1 MAFKPMLSQIQ
12 GGVELRADVD
22 TLKTSYDAAKVIT
35 TTSKGEDGGTY
46 NADELLTKIQ
56 TDITSLD
63 SKTQQAIKDAVDAVK
78 NKVVKDVVRIQVE
91 ATYSAGDRE
100 GSYNVQ
106 LPEDFDT
113 KVPSA
118 NKETPVPVYELDNT
132 AVIDET
138 GNQITINL
146 TDGTLSGYPC
156 EVDEAASAGGTT
168 VYKKR
173 TESFDIKFFPVGTFT
188 LDTLS
193 EDYMLD
199 NQELQLLSY
208 DQAINK
214 IITDLAQD
222 QSLIDKIS
230 KLVGEEAVAE
240 QIAEKTAELQSQI
253 DTLNGT
259 VSGHTTSLADIAP
272 YVNKDNGLNAN
283 NKKVVNVADGE
294 VSDASVDAVNGKQL
308 YAAKAE
314 LNTALEE
321 KNTAMDTRMLVVEG
335 YAKEA
340 GLDAQNKKVINVVDG
355 EIAEGNKEAVNGG
368 QLYTVKTALE
378 AADTAIQESVTTLEE
393 NVTTNHEALANR
405 VSAVEAYVKEAGID
419 ANNKKVINV
428 LDGEISESSLEAV
441 NGKQLDAVSKA
452 YQAAD
457 TAMKEELQTSI
468 NGLNTKVTAI
478 EAYVT
483 EAGLDAGNKKV
494 VNVADATIEA
504 DNKDA
509 VNGGQLFAM
518 DTAYKAAD
526 ISLQGN
532 IDTLSETVESYHTE
546 LDDKIDGVDAKVD
559 TNIADIAK
567 LKAAT
572 VTIKV
577 PKVHVDS
584 FDMTGE
590 AQTVFTLTAVP
601 NEVKV
606 IANINGI
613 VYEEDADAFTV
624 DRGQKTVTWAFGA
637 GAGGFDLKN
646 DVAEKVIVR
655 YMADEDVVATLTIA

>member
-63 SKTQQAIKDAVDAVK
+63 SKTQEAIKTAVDAIK

-91 ATYSAGDRE
+91 ATYSAGDGE

-118 NKETPVPVYELDNT
+118 NKETPVPVYELDNN

-138 GNQITINL
+138 GAQITINL

-214 IITDLAQD
+214 IITNLAQD

-230 KLVGEEAVAE
+230 ALVGEEAVAE
-240 QIAEKTAELQSQI
+240 QIKEKTDALQNQI
-253 DTLNGT
+253 NTLNGT
-259 VSGHTTSLADIAP
+259 VSGHTTSLADIAT
-272 YVNKDNGLNAN
+272 YVNKDSGLNAN
-283 NKKVVNVADGE
+283 SKKVVNVLDGD
-294 VSDASVDAVNGKQL
+294 VSASSTDAINGKQL
-308 YAAKAE
+308 FATKTELTSSIEAKDS
-314 LNTALEE
+314 
-321 KNTAMDTRMLVVEG
+321 AMNTRMVAVEG
-335 YAKEA
+335 YVKAE
-340 GLDAQNKKVINVVDG
+340 GLDANNKKVINVADG
-355 EIAEGNKEAVNGG
+355 EIAADNKEAINGG
-368 QLYTVKTALE
+368 QLYTVKTTLE

-393 NVTTNHEALANR
+393 NITTNHEALAGR
-405 VSAVEAYVKEAGID
+405 VTAVEAYVKETGIN
-419 ANNKKVINV
+419 AN
-428 LDGEISESSLEAV
+428 
-441 NGKQLDAVSKA
+441 
-452 YQAAD
+452 
-457 TAMKEELQTSI
+457 
-468 NGLNTKVTAI
+468 
-478 EAYVT
+478 
-483 EAGLDAGNKKV
+483 NKKV
-494 VNVADATIEA
+494 VNVADATLEA

-509 VNGGQLFAM
+509 VNGGQLFTVDA
-518 DTAYKAAD
+518 AYKAAD

-584 FDMTGE
+584 FNMTGE

-606 IANINGI
+606 MANINGI
-613 VYEEDADAFTV
+613 VYEEDTGAFTV
-624 DRGQKTVTWAFGA
+624 DREQKTVTWAFGA

-646 DVAEKVIVR
+646 DIAEKVVIR
-655 YMADEDVVATLTIA
+655 YMVDEDVVATLTIA

>member
-35 TTSKGEDGGTY
+35 TTSKGEGGGTY

-63 SKTQQAIKDAVDAVK
+63 SKTQEAIKTAVDAIK

-91 ATYSAGDRE
+91 ATYSAGDGE

-118 NKETPVPVYELDNT
+118 NKETPVPVYELDNN

-138 GNQITINL
+138 GAQITINL

-214 IITDLAQD
+214 IITNLAQD

-230 KLVGEEAVAE
+230 ALVGEEAVAE
-240 QIAEKTAELQSQI
+240 QIKEKTDALQNQI

-259 VSGHTTSLADIAP
+259 VSGHTTSLADIAT
-272 YVNKDNGLNAN
+272 YVNKDSGLNAN
-283 NKKVVNVADGE
+283 SKKVVNVLDGD
-294 VSDASVDAVNGKQL
+294 VSDSSTDAVNGKQL
-308 YAAKAE
+308 FATKTELTSSIEAKDS
-314 LNTALEE
+314 
-321 KNTAMDTRMLVVEG
+321 AMNTRMVAVEG
-335 YAKEA
+335 YVKAE
-340 GLDAQNKKVINVVDG
+340 GLDANNKKVINVADG
-355 EIAEGNKEAVNGG
+355 EIAADNKEAINGG
-368 QLYTVKTALE
+368 QLYTVKTTLE

-393 NVTTNHEALANR
+393 NVTTNHEALAGR
-405 VSAVEAYVKEAGID
+405 VTAVEAYVKETGIN
-419 ANNKKVINV
+419 AN
-428 LDGEISESSLEAV
+428 S
-441 NGKQLDAVSKA
+441 
-452 YQAAD
+452 
-457 TAMKEELQTSI
+457 
-468 NGLNTKVTAI
+468 
-478 EAYVT
+478 
-483 EAGLDAGNKKV
+483 KKV
-494 VNVADATIEA
+494 VNVADATLEA

-509 VNGGQLFAM
+509 VNGGQLFTVDA
-518 DTAYKAAD
+518 AYKAAD

-606 IANINGI
+606 MANINGI
-613 VYEEDADAFTV
+613 VYEEDTGAFTV
-624 DRGQKTVTWAFGA
+624 DREQKTVTWAFGA

-646 DVAEKVIVR
+646 DIAEKVVIR
-655 YMADEDVVATLTIA
+655 YMVDEDVVATLTIA

>member
-35 TTSKGEDGGTY
+35 TTSKGEGGGTY

-63 SKTQQAIKDAVDAVK
+63 SKTQEAIKTAVDAIK

-91 ATYSAGDRE
+91 ATYSAGDDE
-100 GSYNVQ
+100 GSYSVT

-118 NKETPVPVYELDNT
+118 NKETPVSVYELDNT
-132 AVIDET
+132 AVIDGT

-214 IITDLAQD
+214 IITNLAQD

-230 KLVGEEAVAE
+230 ALVGEEAVAE
-240 QIAEKTAELQSQI
+240 QIKEKTDALQNQI
-253 DTLNGT
+253 NTLNGT
-259 VSGHTTSLADIAP
+259 VSGHTTSLADIAT
-272 YVNKDNGLNAN
+272 YVNKDSGLNAN
-283 NKKVVNVADGE
+283 SKKVVNVLDGD
-294 VSDASVDAVNGKQL
+294 VSDSSTDAVNGKQL
-308 YAAKAE
+308 FATKTELTSSIEAKDS
-314 LNTALEE
+314 
-321 KNTAMDTRMLVVEG
+321 AMNTRMVAVEG
-335 YAKEA
+335 YVKAE
-340 GLDAQNKKVINVVDG
+340 GLDANNKKVINVVDG
-355 EIAEGNKEAVNGG
+355 EIAADNKEAINGG
-368 QLYTVKTALE
+368 QLYTVKTTLE

-393 NVTTNHEALANR
+393 NVTTNHEALAGR
-405 VSAVEAYVKEAGID
+405 VTAVEAYVKEAGID
-419 ANNKKVINV
+419 AN
-428 LDGEISESSLEAV
+428 S
-441 NGKQLDAVSKA
+441 
-452 YQAAD
+452 
-457 TAMKEELQTSI
+457 
-468 NGLNTKVTAI
+468 
-478 EAYVT
+478 
-483 EAGLDAGNKKV
+483 KKV
-494 VNVADATIEA
+494 VNVADATLEA

-509 VNGGQLFAM
+509 VNGGQLFAV
-518 DTAYKAAD
+518 DAAYKAAD
-526 ISLQGN
+526 TTLQGN
-532 IDTLSETVESYHTE
+532 IDTLSETVENYHTE

-559 TNIADIAK
+559 TNISDITK

-590 AQTVFTLTAVP
+590 AQTVFTLTEVP

-613 VYEEDADAFTV
+613 VYEEDTGAFTV
-624 DRGQKTVTWAFGA
+624 DREQKTVTWAFGA

-646 DVAEKVIVR
+646 DIAEKVVIR
-655 YMADEDVVATLTIA
+655 YMVDEDVVATLTIA

>member
-91 ATYSAGDRE
+91 ATYSAGDGE

-118 NKETPVPVYELDNT
+118 NKETPVPVYELDNN
-132 AVIDET
+132 AVIDGT

-214 IITDLAQD
+214 IITNLAQD

-230 KLVGEEAVAE
+230 ALVGEEAVAE
-240 QIAEKTAELQSQI
+240 QIKEKTDALQNQI

-259 VSGHTTSLADIAP
+259 VSGHTTSLADIAT
-272 YVNKDNGLNAN
+272 YVNKDSGLNAN
-283 NKKVVNVADGE
+283 SKKVVNVLDGD
-294 VSDASVDAVNGKQL
+294 VSNSSTDAVNGKQL
-308 YAAKAE
+308 FATKTELTSSIEAKD
-314 LNTALEE
+314 N
-321 KNTAMDTRMLVVEG
+321 AMNTRMVAVEG
-335 YAKEA
+335 YVKAE
-340 GLDAQNKKVINVVDG
+340 GLDANNKKVINVADG
-355 EIAEGNKEAVNGG
+355 EIAADNKEAINGG
-368 QLYTVKTALE
+368 QLYTVKTTLE

-393 NVTTNHEALANR
+393 NVTTNHEALAGR
-405 VSAVEAYVKEAGID
+405 VTAVEAYVKETGIN
-419 ANNKKVINV
+419 AN
-428 LDGEISESSLEAV
+428 S
-441 NGKQLDAVSKA
+441 
-452 YQAAD
+452 
-457 TAMKEELQTSI
+457 
-468 NGLNTKVTAI
+468 
-478 EAYVT
+478 
-483 EAGLDAGNKKV
+483 KKV
-494 VNVADATIEA
+494 VNVADATLEA

-509 VNGGQLFAM
+509 VNGGQLFTVDA
-518 DTAYKAAD
+518 AYKAAD

-606 IANINGI
+606 MANINGI
-613 VYEEDADAFTV
+613 VYEEDTGAFTV
-624 DRGQKTVTWAFGA
+624 DREQKTVTWAFGA

-646 DVAEKVIVR
+646 DIAEKVIIR

>member
-35 TTSKGEDGGTY
+35 TTSKGEGGGTY

-63 SKTQQAIKDAVDAVK
+63 SKTQKAIKTAVDAIK

-91 ATYSAGDRE
+91 ATYSAGDGE

-118 NKETPVPVYELDNT
+118 NKETPVPVYELDNN

-138 GNQITINL
+138 GAQITINL

-214 IITDLAQD
+214 IITNLAQD

-230 KLVGEEAVAE
+230 ALVGEEAVAE
-240 QIAEKTAELQSQI
+240 QIKEKTDALQNQI

-259 VSGHTTSLADIAP
+259 VSGHTTSLADIAT
-272 YVNKDNGLNAN
+272 YVNKDSGLNAN
-283 NKKVVNVADGE
+283 SKKVVNVLDGD
-294 VSDASVDAVNGKQL
+294 VSDSSTDAVNGKQL
-308 YAAKAE
+308 FATKTELTSSIEAK
-314 LNTALEE
+314 NS
-321 KNTAMDTRMLVVEG
+321 AMNTRMVAVEG
-335 YAKEA
+335 YVKAE
-340 GLDAQNKKVINVVDG
+340 GLDANNKKVINVADG
-355 EIAEGNKEAVNGG
+355 EIAADNKEAINGG
-368 QLYTVKTALE
+368 QLYTVKTTLE

-393 NVTTNHEALANR
+393 NVTTNHEALAGR
-405 VSAVEAYVKEAGID
+405 VTAVEAYVKETGIN
-419 ANNKKVINV
+419 AN
-428 LDGEISESSLEAV
+428 S
-441 NGKQLDAVSKA
+441 
-452 YQAAD
+452 
-457 TAMKEELQTSI
+457 
-468 NGLNTKVTAI
+468 
-478 EAYVT
+478 
-483 EAGLDAGNKKV
+483 KKV
-494 VNVADATIEA
+494 VNVADATLEA
-504 DNKDA
+504 NNKDA
-509 VNGGQLFAM
+509 VNGGQLFTVDA
-518 DTAYKAAD
+518 AYKAAD

-584 FDMTGE
+584 FNMTGE

-606 IANINGI
+606 MANINGI
-613 VYEEDADAFTV
+613 VYEEDTGAFTV
-624 DRGQKTVTWAFGA
+624 DREQKTVTWAFGA

-646 DVAEKVIVR
+646 DIAEKVVIR
-655 YMADEDVVATLTIA
+655 YMVDEDVVATLTIA

>member
-35 TTSKGEDGGTY
+35 TTSKGEGGGTY

-56 TDITSLD
+56 ADITSLD
-63 SKTQQAIKDAVDAVK
+63 SKTQKAIKTAVDAIK

-91 ATYSAGDRE
+91 ATYSAGDGE

-118 NKETPVPVYELDNT
+118 NKETPVPVYELDNN

-138 GNQITINL
+138 GAQITINL

-214 IITDLAQD
+214 IITNLAQD

-230 KLVGEEAVAE
+230 ALVGEEAVAE
-240 QIAEKTAELQSQI
+240 QIKEKTDALQNQI

-259 VSGHTTSLADIAP
+259 VSGHTTSLADIAT
-272 YVNKDNGLNAN
+272 YVNKDSGLNAN
-283 NKKVVNVADGE
+283 SKKVVNVLDGD
-294 VSDASVDAVNGKQL
+294 VSVSSTDAINGKQL
-308 YAAKAE
+308 FATKTELTSSIEAKDS
-314 LNTALEE
+314 
-321 KNTAMDTRMLVVEG
+321 AMNTRMVAVEG
-335 YAKEA
+335 YVKAE
-340 GLDAQNKKVINVVDG
+340 GLDANNKKVINVADG
-355 EIAEGNKEAVNGG
+355 EIAADNKEAINGG
-368 QLYTVKTALE
+368 QLYTVKTTLE

-393 NVTTNHEALANR
+393 NVTTNHEALAGR
-405 VSAVEAYVKEAGID
+405 VTAVEAYVKETGIN
-419 ANNKKVINV
+419 AN
-428 LDGEISESSLEAV
+428 S
-441 NGKQLDAVSKA
+441 
-452 YQAAD
+452 
-457 TAMKEELQTSI
+457 
-468 NGLNTKVTAI
+468 
-478 EAYVT
+478 
-483 EAGLDAGNKKV
+483 KKV
-494 VNVADATIEA
+494 VNVADATLEA

-509 VNGGQLFAM
+509 VNGGQLFTVDA
-518 DTAYKAAD
+518 AYKAAD

-532 IDTLSETVESYHTE
+532 IDTLNETVESYHTE

-584 FDMTGE
+584 FNMTGE

-606 IANINGI
+606 MANINGI
-613 VYEEDADAFTV
+613 VYEEDTGAFTV
-624 DRGQKTVTWAFGA
+624 DREQKTVTWAFSA

-646 DVAEKVIVR
+646 DIAEKVVIR
-655 YMADEDVVATLTIA
+655 YMVDEDVVATLTIA

>member
-91 ATYSAGDRE
+91 ATYSAGDGE

-214 IITDLAQD
+214 IITNLAQD

-230 KLVGEEAVAE
+230 ALIGEEAVAE
-240 QIAEKTAELQSQI
+240 QIKEKTDALQNQI

-259 VSGHTTSLADIAP
+259 VSGHTTSLADIAT
-272 YVNKDNGLNAN
+272 YVNKDSGLNAN
-283 NKKVVNVADGE
+283 SKKVANVLDGD
-294 VSDASVDAVNGKQL
+294 VSDSSTDAVNGKQL
-308 YAAKAE
+308 FTTKTELTSSIEAKDS
-314 LNTALEE
+314 
-321 KNTAMDTRMLVVEG
+321 AMNTRMVAVEG
-335 YAKEA
+335 YVKVE
-340 GLDAQNKKVINVVDG
+340 GLDANNKKVINVADG
-355 EIAEGNKEAVNGG
+355 EIAVDNKEAINGG
-368 QLYTVKTALE
+368 QLYTVKTTLE

-393 NVTTNHEALANR
+393 NVTTNHEALAGR
-405 VSAVEAYVKEAGID
+405 VTAVEAYVKEAGID
-419 ANNKKVINV
+419 AN
-428 LDGEISESSLEAV
+428 S
-441 NGKQLDAVSKA
+441 
-452 YQAAD
+452 
-457 TAMKEELQTSI
+457 
-468 NGLNTKVTAI
+468 
-478 EAYVT
+478 
-483 EAGLDAGNKKV
+483 KKV
-494 VNVADATIEA
+494 VNVADATLEA

-509 VNGGQLFAM
+509 VNGGQLFTVDA
-518 DTAYKAAD
+518 AYKAAD

-613 VYEEDADAFTV
+613 VYEEDAGAFTV

-637 GAGGFDLKN
+637 GVGGFDLKN

-655 YMADEDVVATLTIA
+655 YMADEDVVATLTVA

>member
-35 TTSKGEDGGTY
+35 TTSKGEGGGTY

-63 SKTQQAIKDAVDAVK
+63 SKTQKAIKTAVDAIK

-91 ATYSAGDRE
+91 ATYSAGDGE

-118 NKETPVPVYELDNT
+118 NKETPVPVYELDNN

-138 GNQITINL
+138 GAQITINL

-214 IITDLAQD
+214 IITNLAQD

-230 KLVGEEAVAE
+230 ALVGEEAVAE
-240 QIAEKTAELQSQI
+240 QIKKKTDVLQNQI

-259 VSGHTTSLADIAP
+259 VSGHTTSLADIAT
-272 YVNKDNGLNAN
+272 YVNKDSGLNAN
-283 NKKVVNVADGE
+283 SKKVVNVLDGD
-294 VSDASVDAVNGKQL
+294 VSVSSTDAINGKQL
-308 YAAKAE
+308 FTTKTELTSSIEAKDS
-314 LNTALEE
+314 
-321 KNTAMDTRMLVVEG
+321 AMNTRMVAVEG
-335 YAKEA
+335 YVKAE
-340 GLDAQNKKVINVVDG
+340 GLDANNKKVINVADG
-355 EIAEGNKEAVNGG
+355 EIAADNKEAINGG
-368 QLYTVKTALE
+368 QLYTVKTTLE

-393 NVTTNHEALANR
+393 NVATNHEALAGR
-405 VSAVEAYVKEAGID
+405 VTAVEAYVKETGIN
-419 ANNKKVINV
+419 AN
-428 LDGEISESSLEAV
+428 S
-441 NGKQLDAVSKA
+441 
-452 YQAAD
+452 
-457 TAMKEELQTSI
+457 
-468 NGLNTKVTAI
+468 
-478 EAYVT
+478 
-483 EAGLDAGNKKV
+483 KKV
-494 VNVADATIEA
+494 VNVADATLEA

-509 VNGGQLFAM
+509 VNGGQLFTVDA
-518 DTAYKAAD
+518 AYKAAD

-584 FDMTGE
+584 FNMTGE

-606 IANINGI
+606 MANINGI
-613 VYEEDADAFTV
+613 VYEEDTGAFTV
-624 DRGQKTVTWAFGA
+624 DREQKTVTWAFGT

-646 DVAEKVIVR
+646 DIAEKVVIR
-655 YMADEDVVATLTIA
+655 YMVDEDVVATLTIA

>member
-91 ATYSAGDRE
+91 ATYSAGDGE

-118 NKETPVPVYELDNT
+118 NKETPVPIYELDNN

-138 GNQITINL
+138 GAQITINL

-214 IITDLAQD
+214 IITNLAQD

-230 KLVGEEAVAE
+230 ALVGEEAVAE
-240 QIAEKTAELQSQI
+240 QIKKKTDALQNQI

-259 VSGHTTSLADIAP
+259 VSGHTTSLADIAT
-272 YVNKDNGLNAN
+272 YVNKDSGLNAN
-283 NKKVVNVADGE
+283 SKKVVNVLDGD
-294 VSDASVDAVNGKQL
+294 VSDSSTDAINGKQL
-308 YAAKAE
+308 FATKTELTSSIEAKDS
-314 LNTALEE
+314 
-321 KNTAMDTRMLVVEG
+321 AMNTRMVAVEG
-335 YAKEA
+335 YVKAE
-340 GLDAQNKKVINVVDG
+340 GLDANNKKVINVADG
-355 EIAEGNKEAVNGG
+355 EIAADNKEAINGG
-368 QLYTVKTALE
+368 QLYTVKTTLE
-378 AADTAIQESVTTLEE
+378 AADTAIQKSVTTLEG
-393 NVTTNHEALANR
+393 NVTTNHEALAGR
-405 VSAVEAYVKEAGID
+405 VTAVEAYVKETGIN
-419 ANNKKVINV
+419 AN
-428 LDGEISESSLEAV
+428 S
-441 NGKQLDAVSKA
+441 
-452 YQAAD
+452 
-457 TAMKEELQTSI
+457 
-468 NGLNTKVTAI
+468 
-478 EAYVT
+478 
-483 EAGLDAGNKKV
+483 KKV
-494 VNVADATIEA
+494 VNVADATLEA

-509 VNGGQLFAM
+509 VNGGQLFTVDA
-518 DTAYKAAD
+518 AYKAAD

-606 IANINGI
+606 MANINGI
-613 VYEEDADAFTV
+613 VYEEDTGAFTV
-624 DRGQKTVTWAFGA
+624 DREQKTVTWAFGA

-646 DVAEKVIVR
+646 DIAEKVVIR
-655 YMADEDVVATLTIA
+655 YMVDEDVVATLTIA

>member
-22 TLKTSYDAAKVIT
+22 TLKTSYDASKVIT

-63 SKTQQAIKDAVDAVK
+63 SKTQEAIKTAVDAIK

-91 ATYSAGDRE
+91 ATYSAGDGE

-118 NKETPVPVYELDNT
+118 NKETPVPVYELDNN

-138 GNQITINL
+138 GAQITINL

-214 IITDLAQD
+214 IITNLAQD

-230 KLVGEEAVAE
+230 ALVGEEAVAE
-240 QIAEKTAELQSQI
+240 QIKEKTDALQNQI

-259 VSGHTTSLADIAP
+259 VSGHTTSLADIAT
-272 YVNKDNGLNAN
+272 YVNKDSGLNAN
-283 NKKVVNVADGE
+283 SKKVVNVLDGD
-294 VSDASVDAVNGKQL
+294 VSDSSTDAVNGKQL
-308 YAAKAE
+308 FATKTELTSSIEAKDS
-314 LNTALEE
+314 
-321 KNTAMDTRMLVVEG
+321 AMNTRMVAVEG
-335 YAKEA
+335 YVKAE
-340 GLDAQNKKVINVVDG
+340 GLDANNKKVINVADG
-355 EIAEGNKEAVNGG
+355 EIAADNKEAINGR
-368 QLYTVKTALE
+368 QLYTVKTTLE

-393 NVTTNHEALANR
+393 NVTTNHEALAGR
-405 VSAVEAYVKEAGID
+405 VTAVEAYVKETGID
-419 ANNKKVINV
+419 AN
-428 LDGEISESSLEAV
+428 S
-441 NGKQLDAVSKA
+441 
-452 YQAAD
+452 
-457 TAMKEELQTSI
+457 
-468 NGLNTKVTAI
+468 
-478 EAYVT
+478 
-483 EAGLDAGNKKV
+483 KKV
-494 VNVADATIEA
+494 VNVADATLEA

-509 VNGGQLFAM
+509 VNGGQLFTVDA
-518 DTAYKAAD
+518 AYKAAD

-606 IANINGI
+606 MANINGI
-613 VYEEDADAFTV
+613 VYEEDTGAFTV
-624 DRGQKTVTWAFGA
+624 DREQKTVTWAFGA

-646 DVAEKVIVR
+646 DIAEKVVIR
-655 YMADEDVVATLTIA
+655 YMVDEDVVATLTIA

>member
-12 GGVELRADVD
+12 GGVELRTDVD

-35 TTSKGEDGGTY
+35 TTSKGEGGGTY

-63 SKTQQAIKDAVDAVK
+63 SKTQEAIKTAVDAIK

-91 ATYSAGDRE
+91 AVYSGE
-100 GSYNVQ
+100 GEPSYTVT

-118 NKETPVPVYELDNT
+118 NKETPIPVYELDNN

-138 GNQITINL
+138 GAQITINL

-173 TESFDIKFFPVGTFT
+173 TKSFYIKFFPVGTFT

-214 IITDLAQD
+214 IITNLAQD

-230 KLVGEEAVAE
+230 ALVGEEAVAE
-240 QIAEKTAELQSQI
+240 QIKKKTDALQNQI

-259 VSGHTTSLADIAP
+259 VSGHTTSLADIAT
-272 YVNKDNGLNAN
+272 YVNKDSGLNAN
-283 NKKVVNVADGE
+283 SKKVVNVLDGD
-294 VSDASVDAVNGKQL
+294 VSDSSTDAVNGKQL
-308 YAAKAE
+308 FATKTELTSSIEAKDS
-314 LNTALEE
+314 
-321 KNTAMDTRMLVVEG
+321 AMNTRMVAVEG
-335 YAKEA
+335 YVKAE
-340 GLDAQNKKVINVVDG
+340 GLDANNKKVINVADG
-355 EIAEGNKEAVNGG
+355 EIATDNKEAINGG
-368 QLYTVKTALE
+368 QLYTVKTTLE

-393 NVTTNHEALANR
+393 NVTTNHEALAGR
-405 VSAVEAYVKEAGID
+405 VTAVEAYVKETGIN
-419 ANNKKVINV
+419 AN
-428 LDGEISESSLEAV
+428 S
-441 NGKQLDAVSKA
+441 
-452 YQAAD
+452 
-457 TAMKEELQTSI
+457 
-468 NGLNTKVTAI
+468 
-478 EAYVT
+478 
-483 EAGLDAGNKKV
+483 KKV
-494 VNVADATIEA
+494 VNVADATLEA

-509 VNGGQLFAM
+509 VNGGQLFTVDA
-518 DTAYKAAD
+518 AYKAAD

-606 IANINGI
+606 MANINGI
-613 VYEEDADAFTV
+613 VYEEDTGAFTV
-624 DRGQKTVTWAFGA
+624 DREQKTVTWAFGA
-637 GAGGFDLKN
+637 GTGGFDLKN
-646 DVAEKVIVR
+646 DIAEKVVIR
-655 YMADEDVVATLTIA
+655 YMVDEDVVATLTIA

>member
-35 TTSKGEDGGTY
+35 TTSKGEGGGTY

-63 SKTQQAIKDAVDAVK
+63 SKTQKAIKTAVDAIK

-91 ATYSAGDRE
+91 ATYSAGDGE

-118 NKETPVPVYELDNT
+118 NKETPVPVYELDNN

-138 GNQITINL
+138 GAQITINL
-146 TDGTLSGYPC
+146 TDGALSGYPC

-214 IITDLAQD
+214 IITNLAQD

-230 KLVGEEAVAE
+230 ALVGEEAVAE
-240 QIAEKTAELQSQI
+240 QIKEKTDALQNQI
-253 DTLNGT
+253 NTLNGT
-259 VSGHTTSLADIAP
+259 VSGHTTSLADIAT

-283 NKKVVNVADGE
+283 SKKVVNVLDGD
-294 VSDASVDAVNGKQL
+294 VSDSSTDAVNGKQL
-308 YAAKAE
+308 FATKTE
-314 LNTALEE
+314 LTSSIET
-321 KNTAMDTRMLVVEG
+321 KDSAMNTRMVAVEG
-335 YAKEA
+335 YVKAE
-340 GLDAQNKKVINVVDG
+340 GLDANNKKVINVADG
-355 EIAEGNKEAVNGG
+355 EIAADNKGAINGG
-368 QLYTVKTALE
+368 QLYTVKTTLE

-393 NVTTNHEALANR
+393 NVTTNHEALAGR
-405 VSAVEAYVKEAGID
+405 VTAVEAYVKETGIN
-419 ANNKKVINV
+419 AN
-428 LDGEISESSLEAV
+428 S
-441 NGKQLDAVSKA
+441 
-452 YQAAD
+452 
-457 TAMKEELQTSI
+457 
-468 NGLNTKVTAI
+468 
-478 EAYVT
+478 
-483 EAGLDAGNKKV
+483 KKV
-494 VNVADATIEA
+494 VNVADATLEA
-504 DNKDA
+504 NNKDA
-509 VNGGQLFAM
+509 VNGGQLFTVDA
-518 DTAYKAAD
+518 AYKAAD

-584 FDMTGE
+584 FNMTGE

-606 IANINGI
+606 MANINGI
-613 VYEEDADAFTV
+613 VYEEDTGAFTV
-624 DRGQKTVTWAFGA
+624 DREQKTVTWAFGA

-646 DVAEKVIVR
+646 DIAEKVVIR
-655 YMADEDVVATLTIA
+655 YMVDEDVVATLTIA

>member
-12 GGVELRADVD
+12 GGVELRTDVD

-35 TTSKGEDGGTY
+35 TTSKDEGGGTY

-63 SKTQQAIKDAVDAVK
+63 SKTQEAIKTAVDAIK

-91 ATYSAGDRE
+91 ATYSAGDGE

-118 NKETPVPVYELDNT
+118 NKETPVSVYELDNT

-173 TESFDIKFFPVGTFT
+173 TKSFYIKFFPVGTFT

-214 IITDLAQD
+214 IITNLAQD

-230 KLVGEEAVAE
+230 ALVGEEAVAE
-240 QIAEKTAELQSQI
+240 QIKEKTDALQNQI

-259 VSGHTTSLADIAP
+259 VSGHTTSLADIAT
-272 YVNKDNGLNAN
+272 YVNKDSGLNAN
-283 NKKVVNVADGE
+283 SKKVVNVLDGD
-294 VSDASVDAVNGKQL
+294 VSDSSTDAVNGKQL
-308 YAAKAE
+308 FATKTELTSSIEAKDS
-314 LNTALEE
+314 
-321 KNTAMDTRMLVVEG
+321 AMNTRMVAVEG
-335 YAKEA
+335 YVKAE
-340 GLDAQNKKVINVVDG
+340 GLDANNKKVINVADG
-355 EIAEGNKEAVNGG
+355 EIAADNKEVINGG
-368 QLYTVKTALE
+368 QLYTVKTTLE

-393 NVTTNHEALANR
+393 NVTTNHEALAGR
-405 VSAVEAYVKEAGID
+405 VTAVEAYVKETGIN
-419 ANNKKVINV
+419 AN
-428 LDGEISESSLEAV
+428 S
-441 NGKQLDAVSKA
+441 
-452 YQAAD
+452 
-457 TAMKEELQTSI
+457 
-468 NGLNTKVTAI
+468 
-478 EAYVT
+478 
-483 EAGLDAGNKKV
+483 KKV
-494 VNVADATIEA
+494 VNVADATLEA

-509 VNGGQLFAM
+509 VNGGQLFTVDA
-518 DTAYKAAD
+518 AYKAAD

-559 TNIADIAK
+559 TNIAK

-584 FDMTGE
+584 FNMTGE

-606 IANINGI
+606 MANINGI
-613 VYEEDADAFTV
+613 VYEEDTGAFTV
-624 DRGQKTVTWAFGA
+624 DREQKTVTWAFGA
-637 GAGGFDLKN
+637 GTGGFDLKN
-646 DVAEKVIVR
+646 DIAEKVVIR
-655 YMADEDVVATLTIA
+655 YMVDEDVVATLTIA

>member
-35 TTSKGEDGGTY
+35 TTSKGGDGGTY

-63 SKTQQAIKDAVDAVK
+63 SKTQEAIKTAVDAIK

-91 ATYSAGDRE
+91 ATYSAGDGE
-100 GSYNVQ
+100 GSYSVT

-118 NKETPVPVYELDNT
+118 NKETPVSVYELDNT
-132 AVIDET
+132 AVIDGT

-214 IITDLAQD
+214 IITNLAQD

-230 KLVGEEAVAE
+230 ALVGEEAVAE
-240 QIAEKTAELQSQI
+240 QIKEKTDALQNQI
-253 DTLNGT
+253 NTLNGT
-259 VSGHTTSLADIAP
+259 VSGHTTSLADIAT
-272 YVNKDNGLNAN
+272 YVNKDSGLNAN
-283 NKKVVNVADGE
+283 SKKVVNVLDGD
-294 VSDASVDAVNGKQL
+294 VSDSSTDAVNGKQL
-308 YAAKAE
+308 FATKTELTSSIEAKDS
-314 LNTALEE
+314 
-321 KNTAMDTRMLVVEG
+321 AMNTRMVAVEG
-335 YAKEA
+335 YVKAE
-340 GLDAQNKKVINVVDG
+340 GLDANNKKVINVADG
-355 EIAEGNKEAVNGG
+355 EIAADNKEAINGG
-368 QLYTVKTALE
+368 QLYTVKTTLE

-393 NVTTNHEALANR
+393 NVTTNHEALAGR
-405 VSAVEAYVKEAGID
+405 VTAVEAYVKETGIN
-419 ANNKKVINV
+419 AN
-428 LDGEISESSLEAV
+428 S
-441 NGKQLDAVSKA
+441 
-452 YQAAD
+452 
-457 TAMKEELQTSI
+457 
-468 NGLNTKVTAI
+468 
-478 EAYVT
+478 
-483 EAGLDAGNKKV
+483 KKV
-494 VNVADATIEA
+494 VNVADATLEA
-504 DNKDA
+504 NNKDA
-509 VNGGQLFAM
+509 VNGGQLFTVDA
-518 DTAYKAAD
+518 AYKAAD

-584 FDMTGE
+584 FNMTGE

-606 IANINGI
+606 MANINGI
-613 VYEEDADAFTV
+613 VYEEDTGAFTV
-624 DRGQKTVTWAFGA
+624 DREQKTVTWAFGA

-646 DVAEKVIVR
+646 DIAEKVVIR
-655 YMADEDVVATLTIA
+655 YMVDEDVVATLTIA

>member
-35 TTSKGEDGGTY
+35 TTSKGEGGGTY

-63 SKTQQAIKDAVDAVK
+63 SKTQQAIKDAVDAIK

-91 ATYSAGDRE
+91 ATYSAGDGE

-118 NKETPVPVYELDNT
+118 NKETPVPVYELDNN

-138 GNQITINL
+138 GAQITINL

-214 IITDLAQD
+214 IITNLAQD

-230 KLVGEEAVAE
+230 ALVGEEAVAE
-240 QIAEKTAELQSQI
+240 QIKEKTDALQNQI
-253 DTLNGT
+253 NTLNGT
-259 VSGHTTSLADIAP
+259 VSGHTTSLADIAT
-272 YVNKDNGLNAN
+272 YVNKDSGLNAN
-283 NKKVVNVADGE
+283 SKKVVNILDGD
-294 VSDASVDAVNGKQL
+294 VSDSSTDAVNGKQL
-308 YAAKAE
+308 FTTKTELTSSIEAKDS
-314 LNTALEE
+314 
-321 KNTAMDTRMLVVEG
+321 AMNTRMVAVEG
-335 YAKEA
+335 YVKAE
-340 GLDAQNKKVINVVDG
+340 GLDANNKKVINVADG
-355 EIAEGNKEAVNGG
+355 EIAADNKEAINGG
-368 QLYTVKTALE
+368 QLYTVKTTLE

-393 NVTTNHEALANR
+393 NVTTNHEALAGR
-405 VSAVEAYVKEAGID
+405 VTAVEAYVKETGIN
-419 ANNKKVINV
+419 AN
-428 LDGEISESSLEAV
+428 S
-441 NGKQLDAVSKA
+441 
-452 YQAAD
+452 
-457 TAMKEELQTSI
+457 
-468 NGLNTKVTAI
+468 
-478 EAYVT
+478 
-483 EAGLDAGNKKV
+483 KKV
-494 VNVADATIEA
+494 VNVADATLEA
-504 DNKDA
+504 NNKDA
-509 VNGGQLFAM
+509 VNGGQLFTVDA
-518 DTAYKAAD
+518 AYKAAD

-584 FDMTGE
+584 FNMTGE

-606 IANINGI
+606 MANINGI
-613 VYEEDADAFTV
+613 VYEEDTGAFTV
-624 DRGQKTVTWAFGA
+624 DREQKTVTWAFGA

-646 DVAEKVIVR
+646 DIAEKVVIR
-655 YMADEDVVATLTIA
+655 YMVDEDVVATLTIA

>member
-35 TTSKGEDGGTY
+35 TTSKGEGGGTY

-63 SKTQQAIKDAVDAVK
+63 SKTQKAIKTAVDAIK

-91 ATYSAGDRE
+91 ATYSAGDGE

-118 NKETPVPVYELDNT
+118 NKETPAPVYELDNN

-138 GNQITINL
+138 GAQITINL

-214 IITDLAQD
+214 IITNLAQD

-230 KLVGEEAVAE
+230 ALVGEEAVAE
-240 QIAEKTAELQSQI
+240 QIKEKTDALQNQI
-253 DTLNGT
+253 NTLNGT
-259 VSGHTTSLADIAP
+259 VSGHTTSLADIAT
-272 YVNKDNGLNAN
+272 YVNKDSGLNAN
-283 NKKVVNVADGE
+283 SKKVVNILDGD
-294 VSDASVDAVNGKQL
+294 VSDSSTDAVNGKQL
-308 YAAKAE
+308 FATKTE
-314 LNTALEE
+314 LTSSIEV
-321 KNTAMDTRMLVVEG
+321 KDSAMNTRMVAVEG
-335 YAKEA
+335 YVKAE
-340 GLDAQNKKVINVVDG
+340 GLDANNKKVINVADG
-355 EIAEGNKEAVNGG
+355 KIAADNKEAINGG
-368 QLYTVKTALE
+368 QLYTVKTTLE

-393 NVTTNHEALANR
+393 NVTTNHEALAGR
-405 VSAVEAYVKEAGID
+405 VTAVEAYVKETGIN
-419 ANNKKVINV
+419 AN
-428 LDGEISESSLEAV
+428 S
-441 NGKQLDAVSKA
+441 
-452 YQAAD
+452 
-457 TAMKEELQTSI
+457 
-468 NGLNTKVTAI
+468 
-478 EAYVT
+478 
-483 EAGLDAGNKKV
+483 KKV
-494 VNVADATIEA
+494 VNVADATLEA

-509 VNGGQLFAM
+509 VNGGQLFTVDA
-518 DTAYKAAD
+518 AYKAAD

-584 FDMTGE
+584 FNMTGE

-606 IANINGI
+606 MANINGI
-613 VYEEDADAFTV
+613 VYEEDTGAFTV
-624 DRGQKTVTWAFGA
+624 DREQKTVTWAFGA

-646 DVAEKVIVR
+646 DIAEKVVIR
-655 YMADEDVVATLTIA
+655 YMVDEDVVATLTIA

>member
-35 TTSKGEDGGTY
+35 TTSKGEGGGTY

-63 SKTQQAIKDAVDAVK
+63 SKTQKAIKTAVDAIK

-91 ATYSAGDRE
+91 ATYSAGDGE

-118 NKETPVPVYELDNT
+118 NKETPVPVYELDNN

-138 GNQITINL
+138 GAQITINL

-214 IITDLAQD
+214 IITNLAQD

-230 KLVGEEAVAE
+230 ALVGEEAVAE
-240 QIAEKTAELQSQI
+240 QIKEKTDALQNQI

-259 VSGHTTSLADIAP
+259 VSGHTTSLADIAT
-272 YVNKDNGLNAN
+272 YVNKDSGLNAN
-283 NKKVVNVADGE
+283 SKKVVNVLDGD
-294 VSDASVDAVNGKQL
+294 VSDSSTDAVNGKQL
-308 YAAKAE
+308 FATKTELTSSIEAKDS
-314 LNTALEE
+314 
-321 KNTAMDTRMLVVEG
+321 AMNTRMVAVEG
-335 YAKEA
+335 YVKAG
-340 GLDAQNKKVINVVDG
+340 GLDANNKKVINVADG
-355 EIAEGNKEAVNGG
+355 EIAADNKEAINGG
-368 QLYTVKTALE
+368 QLYTVKTTLE

-393 NVTTNHEALANR
+393 NVTTNHEALAGR
-405 VSAVEAYVKEAGID
+405 VTAVEAYVKETGIN
-419 ANNKKVINV
+419 AN
-428 LDGEISESSLEAV
+428 S
-441 NGKQLDAVSKA
+441 
-452 YQAAD
+452 
-457 TAMKEELQTSI
+457 
-468 NGLNTKVTAI
+468 
-478 EAYVT
+478 
-483 EAGLDAGNKKV
+483 KKV
-494 VNVADATIEA
+494 VNVADATLEA

-509 VNGGQLFAM
+509 VNGGQLFTVDA
-518 DTAYKAAD
+518 AYKAAD

-584 FDMTGE
+584 FNMTGE
-590 AQTVFTLTAVP
+590 AQTVFTLIAVP

-606 IANINGI
+606 MANINGI
-613 VYEEDADAFTV
+613 VYEEDTGAFTV
-624 DRGQKTVTWAFGA
+624 DREQKTVTWAFGA

-646 DVAEKVIVR
+646 DIAEKVVIR
-655 YMADEDVVATLTIA
+655 YMVDEDVVTTLTIA

>member
-35 TTSKGEDGGTY
+35 TTSKGGDGGTY

-63 SKTQQAIKDAVDAVK
+63 SKTQEAIKTAVDAIK

-91 ATYSAGDRE
+91 ATYSAGDGE
-100 GSYNVQ
+100 GSYSVT

-118 NKETPVPVYELDNT
+118 NKETPVSVYELDNT
-132 AVIDET
+132 AVIDGT

-214 IITDLAQD
+214 IITNLAQD

-230 KLVGEEAVAE
+230 ALVGEEAVAE
-240 QIAEKTAELQSQI
+240 QIKEKTDALQNQI
-253 DTLNGT
+253 NTLNGT
-259 VSGHTTSLADIAP
+259 VSGHTTSLADIAT
-272 YVNKDNGLNAN
+272 YVNKDSGLNAN
-283 NKKVVNVADGE
+283 SKKVVNVLDGD
-294 VSDASVDAVNGKQL
+294 VSDSSTDAVNGKQL
-308 YAAKAE
+308 FATKTELTSSIEAKDS
-314 LNTALEE
+314 
-321 KNTAMDTRMLVVEG
+321 AMNTRMVAVEG
-335 YAKEA
+335 YVKAE
-340 GLDAQNKKVINVVDG
+340 GLDANNKKVINVADG
-355 EIAEGNKEAVNGG
+355 KIAADNKEAINGG
-368 QLYTVKTALE
+368 QLYTVKTTLE

-393 NVTTNHEALANR
+393 NVTTNHEALAGR
-405 VSAVEAYVKEAGID
+405 VTAVEAYVKETGIN
-419 ANNKKVINV
+419 AN
-428 LDGEISESSLEAV
+428 S
-441 NGKQLDAVSKA
+441 
-452 YQAAD
+452 
-457 TAMKEELQTSI
+457 
-468 NGLNTKVTAI
+468 
-478 EAYVT
+478 
-483 EAGLDAGNKKV
+483 KKV
-494 VNVADATIEA
+494 VNVADATLEA

-509 VNGGQLFAM
+509 VNGGQLFTVDA
-518 DTAYKAAD
+518 AYKAAD

-606 IANINGI
+606 MANINGI
-613 VYEEDADAFTV
+613 VYEEDTGAFTV
-624 DRGQKTVTWAFGA
+624 DREQKTVTWAFGA

-646 DVAEKVIVR
+646 DIAEKVVIR
-655 YMADEDVVATLTIA
+655 YMVDEDVVATLTIA

>member
-35 TTSKGEDGGTY
+35 TTSKGGDGGTY

-63 SKTQQAIKDAVDAVK
+63 SKTQEAIKTAVDAIK

-91 ATYSAGDRE
+91 ATYSAGDGE
-100 GSYNVQ
+100 GSYSVT

-118 NKETPVPVYELDNT
+118 NKETPVSVYELDNT
-132 AVIDET
+132 AVIDGT

-214 IITDLAQD
+214 IITNLAQD

-230 KLVGEEAVAE
+230 ALVGEEAVAE
-240 QIAEKTAELQSQI
+240 QIKEKTDALQNQI
-253 DTLNGT
+253 NTLNGT
-259 VSGHTTSLADIAP
+259 VSGHTTSLADIAT
-272 YVNKDNGLNAN
+272 YVNKDSGLNAN
-283 NKKVVNVADGE
+283 SKKVVNVLDGD
-294 VSDASVDAVNGKQL
+294 VSDSSTDAVNGKQL
-308 YAAKAE
+308 FATKTELTSSIEAKDS
-314 LNTALEE
+314 
-321 KNTAMDTRMLVVEG
+321 AMNTRMVAVEG
-335 YAKEA
+335 YVKAE
-340 GLDAQNKKVINVVDG
+340 GLDANNKKVINVADG
-355 EIAEGNKEAVNGG
+355 KIAADNKEAINGG
-368 QLYTVKTALE
+368 QLYTVKTTLE

-393 NVTTNHEALANR
+393 NVTTNHEALAGR
-405 VSAVEAYVKEAGID
+405 VTAVEAYVKETGIN
-419 ANNKKVINV
+419 AN
-428 LDGEISESSLEAV
+428 S
-441 NGKQLDAVSKA
+441 
-452 YQAAD
+452 
-457 TAMKEELQTSI
+457 
-468 NGLNTKVTAI
+468 
-478 EAYVT
+478 
-483 EAGLDAGNKKV
+483 KKV
-494 VNVADATIEA
+494 VNVADATLEA

-509 VNGGQLFAM
+509 VNGGQLFTVDA
-518 DTAYKAAD
+518 AYKAAD

-584 FDMTGE
+584 FNMTGE

-606 IANINGI
+606 MANINGI
-613 VYEEDADAFTV
+613 VYEEDTGAFTV
-624 DRGQKTVTWAFGA
+624 DREQKTVTWAFGA

-646 DVAEKVIVR
+646 DIAEKVVIR
-655 YMADEDVVATLTIA
+655 YMVDEDVVATLTIA

>member
-91 ATYSAGDRE
+91 ATYSAGDGE

-240 QIAEKTAELQSQI
+240 QIKKKTDALQNQI

-259 VSGHTTSLADIAP
+259 VSGHTTSLADIAT
-272 YVNKDNGLNAN
+272 YVNRDSGLNAN
-283 NKKVVNVADGE
+283 SKKVVNVLDGD
-294 VSDASVDAVNGKQL
+294 VSDSSTDAINGKQL
-308 YAAKAE
+308 FATKTELTSSIEAKDS
-314 LNTALEE
+314 
-321 KNTAMDTRMLVVEG
+321 AMNTRMVAVEG
-335 YAKEA
+335 YVKAE
-340 GLDAQNKKVINVVDG
+340 GLDANNKKVINVADG
-355 EIAEGNKEAVNGG
+355 EIAADNKEAINGG
-368 QLYTVKTALE
+368 QLYTVKTTLE

-393 NVTTNHEALANR
+393 NVTTNHEALAGR
-405 VSAVEAYVKEAGID
+405 VTAVEAYVKETGID
-419 ANNKKVINV
+419 AN
-428 LDGEISESSLEAV
+428 S
-441 NGKQLDAVSKA
+441 
-452 YQAAD
+452 
-457 TAMKEELQTSI
+457 
-468 NGLNTKVTAI
+468 
-478 EAYVT
+478 
-483 EAGLDAGNKKV
+483 KKV
-494 VNVADATIEA
+494 VNVADATLEA

-509 VNGGQLFAM
+509 VNGGQLFTVDA
-518 DTAYKAAD
+518 AYKAAD
-526 ISLQGN
+526 VVLQGN

-584 FDMTGE
+584 FNMTGE

-606 IANINGI
+606 MANINGI
-613 VYEEDADAFTV
+613 VYEEDTGAFTV

-646 DVAEKVIVR
+646 DIAEKVVIR
-655 YMADEDVVATLTIA
+655 YMVDEDVVATLTVA

>member
-91 ATYSAGDRE
+91 ATYSAGDGE

-118 NKETPVPVYELDNT
+118 NKETPVPVYELDNN

-173 TESFDIKFFPVGTFT
+173 SESFDIKFFPVGTFT

-214 IITDLAQD
+214 IITNLAQD

-230 KLVGEEAVAE
+230 ALVGEEAVAE
-240 QIAEKTAELQSQI
+240 QIKKKTDALQNQI
-253 DTLNGT
+253 NTLNGT
-259 VSGHTTSLADIAP
+259 VSGHTTSLADIAT
-272 YVNKDNGLNAN
+272 YVNKNSGLNAN
-283 NKKVVNVADGE
+283 SKKVVNVLDGD
-294 VSDASVDAVNGKQL
+294 VSNSSTDAVNGKQL
-308 YAAKAE
+308 FATKTELTSSIEAKDS
-314 LNTALEE
+314 
-321 KNTAMDTRMLVVEG
+321 AMNTRMVAVEG
-335 YAKEA
+335 YVKAE
-340 GLDAQNKKVINVVDG
+340 GLDANNKKVINVADG
-355 EIAEGNKEAVNGG
+355 EIAANNKEAINGG
-368 QLYTVKTALE
+368 QLYTVKTTLE
-378 AADTAIQESVTTLEE
+378 AADTTIQESVTTLEE
-393 NVTTNHEALANR
+393 NVTTNHEALAGR
-405 VSAVEAYVKEAGID
+405 VTAVEAYVKETGIN
-419 ANNKKVINV
+419 AN
-428 LDGEISESSLEAV
+428 S
-441 NGKQLDAVSKA
+441 
-452 YQAAD
+452 
-457 TAMKEELQTSI
+457 
-468 NGLNTKVTAI
+468 
-478 EAYVT
+478 
-483 EAGLDAGNKKV
+483 KKV
-494 VNVADATIEA
+494 VNVADATLEA

-509 VNGGQLFAM
+509 VNGGQLFTVDA
-518 DTAYKAAD
+518 AYKAAD

-606 IANINGI
+606 MANINGI
-613 VYEEDADAFTV
+613 VYEEDTGAFTV
-624 DRGQKTVTWAFGA
+624 DREQKTVTWAFGA

-646 DVAEKVIVR
+646 DIAEKVVIR
-655 YMADEDVVATLTIA
+655 YMVDEDVVATLTIA

>member
-12 GGVELRADVD
+12 GGVELRTDVD

-35 TTSKGEDGGTY
+35 TTSKGEGGGTY

-63 SKTQQAIKDAVDAVK
+63 SKTQEAIKTAVDAIK

-91 ATYSAGDRE
+91 ATYSAGDGE

-118 NKETPVPVYELDNT
+118 NKETPVSVYELDNT

-173 TESFDIKFFPVGTFT
+173 TKSFYIKFFPVGTFT

-214 IITDLAQD
+214 IITNLAQD

-230 KLVGEEAVAE
+230 ALVGEEAVAE
-240 QIAEKTAELQSQI
+240 QIKEKTDALQNQI

-259 VSGHTTSLADIAP
+259 VSGHTTSLADIAT
-272 YVNKDNGLNAN
+272 YVNKDSGLNAN
-283 NKKVVNVADGE
+283 SKKVVNVLDGD
-294 VSDASVDAVNGKQL
+294 VSDSSTDAVNGKQL
-308 YAAKAE
+308 FATKTELTSSIEAKDS
-314 LNTALEE
+314 
-321 KNTAMDTRMLVVEG
+321 AMNTRMVAVEG
-335 YAKEA
+335 YVKAE
-340 GLDAQNKKVINVVDG
+340 GLDANNKKVINVADG
-355 EIAEGNKEAVNGG
+355 EIATDNKEAINGG
-368 QLYTVKTALE
+368 QLYTVKTTLE

-393 NVTTNHEALANR
+393 NVTTNHEALAGR
-405 VSAVEAYVKEAGID
+405 VTAVEAYVKETGIN
-419 ANNKKVINV
+419 AN
-428 LDGEISESSLEAV
+428 S
-441 NGKQLDAVSKA
+441 
-452 YQAAD
+452 
-457 TAMKEELQTSI
+457 
-468 NGLNTKVTAI
+468 
-478 EAYVT
+478 
-483 EAGLDAGNKKV
+483 KKV
-494 VNVADATIEA
+494 VNVADATLEA

-509 VNGGQLFAM
+509 VNGGQLFTVDA
-518 DTAYKAAD
+518 AYKAAD

-606 IANINGI
+606 MANINGI
-613 VYEEDADAFTV
+613 VYEEDTGAFTV
-624 DRGQKTVTWAFGA
+624 DREQKTVTWAFGA
-637 GAGGFDLKN
+637 GTGGFDLKN
-646 DVAEKVIVR
+646 DIAEKVVIR
-655 YMADEDVVATLTIA
+655 YMVDEDVVATLTIA

>member
-91 ATYSAGDRE
+91 ATYSAGDGE

-214 IITDLAQD
+214 IITNLAQD

-230 KLVGEEAVAE
+230 ALIGEEAVAE
-240 QIAEKTAELQSQI
+240 QIKEKTDALQNQI

-259 VSGHTTSLADIAP
+259 VSGHTTSLADIAT
-272 YVNKDNGLNAN
+272 YVNRDSGLNAN
-283 NKKVVNVADGE
+283 SKKVANVLDGD
-294 VSDASVDAVNGKQL
+294 VSDSSTDAVNGKQL
-308 YAAKAE
+308 FTTKTELTSSIEAKDS
-314 LNTALEE
+314 
-321 KNTAMDTRMLVVEG
+321 AMNTRMVAVEG
-335 YAKEA
+335 YVKVE
-340 GLDAQNKKVINVVDG
+340 GLDANNKKVINVADG
-355 EIAEGNKEAVNGG
+355 EIAVDNKEAINGG
-368 QLYTVKTALE
+368 QLYTVKTTLE

-393 NVTTNHEALANR
+393 NVTTNHEALAGR
-405 VSAVEAYVKEAGID
+405 VTAVEAYVKETGID
-419 ANNKKVINV
+419 AN
-428 LDGEISESSLEAV
+428 S
-441 NGKQLDAVSKA
+441 
-452 YQAAD
+452 
-457 TAMKEELQTSI
+457 
-468 NGLNTKVTAI
+468 
-478 EAYVT
+478 
-483 EAGLDAGNKKV
+483 KKV
-494 VNVADATIEA
+494 VNVADATLEA

-509 VNGGQLFAM
+509 VNGGQLFTVDA
-518 DTAYKAAD
+518 AYKAAD

-613 VYEEDADAFTV
+613 VYEEDAGAFTV

-637 GAGGFDLKN
+637 GVGGFDLKN

-655 YMADEDVVATLTIA
+655 YMADEDVVATLTVA

>member
-91 ATYSAGDRE
+91 ATYSAGDGE

-214 IITDLAQD
+214 IITNLAQD

-230 KLVGEEAVAE
+230 ALIGEEAVAE
-240 QIAEKTAELQSQI
+240 QIKEKTDALQNQI

-259 VSGHTTSLADIAP
+259 VSGHTTSLADIAT
-272 YVNKDNGLNAN
+272 YVNRDSGLNAN
-283 NKKVVNVADGE
+283 SKKVVNVADGE

-368 QLYTVKTALE
+368 QLYTVKTTLE
-378 AADTAIQESVTTLEE
+378 AADTAIHESVTTLEE
-393 NVTTNHEALANR
+393 NVTTNHEALAGR
-405 VSAVEAYVKEAGID
+405 VTAVEAYVKETGID
-419 ANNKKVINV
+419 AN
-428 LDGEISESSLEAV
+428 S
-441 NGKQLDAVSKA
+441 
-452 YQAAD
+452 
-457 TAMKEELQTSI
+457 
-468 NGLNTKVTAI
+468 
-478 EAYVT
+478 
-483 EAGLDAGNKKV
+483 KKV
-494 VNVADATIEA
+494 VNVADATLEA

-509 VNGGQLFAM
+509 VNGGQLFTVDA
-518 DTAYKAAD
+518 AYKAAD

-606 IANINGI
+606 MANINGI
-613 VYEEDADAFTV
+613 VYEEDAGAFTV

-637 GAGGFDLKN
+637 GVGGFDLKN

-655 YMADEDVVATLTIA
+655 YMADEDVVATLTVA

>member
-35 TTSKGEDGGTY
+35 TTSKGEGGGTY

-63 SKTQQAIKDAVDAVK
+63 SKTQKAIKTAVDAIK

-91 ATYSAGDRE
+91 ATYSAGDGE

-118 NKETPVPVYELDNT
+118 NKETPVPVYELDNN
-132 AVIDET
+132 AVIDGT
-138 GNQITINL
+138 GAQITINL

-156 EVDEAASAGGTT
+156 EVDEAASADGTT

-214 IITDLAQD
+214 IITNLAQD

-230 KLVGEEAVAE
+230 ALVGEEAVAE
-240 QIAEKTAELQSQI
+240 QIKEKTDALQNQI

-259 VSGHTTSLADIAP
+259 VSGHTTSLADIAT
-272 YVNKDNGLNAN
+272 YVNKDSGLNAN
-283 NKKVVNVADGE
+283 SKKVVNVLDGD
-294 VSDASVDAVNGKQL
+294 VSDSSTDAVNGKQL
-308 YAAKAE
+308 FATKTELTSSIEAKDS
-314 LNTALEE
+314 
-321 KNTAMDTRMLVVEG
+321 AMNTRMVAVEG
-335 YAKEA
+335 YVKAE
-340 GLDAQNKKVINVVDG
+340 GLDANNKKVINVADG
-355 EIAEGNKEAVNGG
+355 EIAADNKGAINGG
-368 QLYTVKTALE
+368 QLYTVKTTLE

-393 NVTTNHEALANR
+393 NVTTNHEALAGR
-405 VSAVEAYVKEAGID
+405 VTAVEAYVKETGIN
-419 ANNKKVINV
+419 AN
-428 LDGEISESSLEAV
+428 S
-441 NGKQLDAVSKA
+441 
-452 YQAAD
+452 
-457 TAMKEELQTSI
+457 
-468 NGLNTKVTAI
+468 
-478 EAYVT
+478 
-483 EAGLDAGNKKV
+483 KKV
-494 VNVADATIEA
+494 VNVADATLEA
-504 DNKDA
+504 NNKDA
-509 VNGGQLFAM
+509 VNGGQLFTVDA
-518 DTAYKAAD
+518 AYKAAD

-584 FDMTGE
+584 FNMTGE
-590 AQTVFTLTAVP
+590 AQTVFTLIAVP

-606 IANINGI
+606 MANINGI
-613 VYEEDADAFTV
+613 VYEEDTGAFTV
-624 DRGQKTVTWAFGA
+624 DREQKTVTWAFGA

-646 DVAEKVIVR
+646 DIAEKVVIR
-655 YMADEDVVATLTIA
+655 YMVDEDVVATLTIA

>member
-91 ATYSAGDRE
+91 ATYSAGDGE

-214 IITDLAQD
+214 IITNLAQD

-253 DTLNGT
+253 DTLNTT
-259 VSGHTTSLADIAP
+259 VEGHTTSLADIAP

-368 QLYTVKTALE
+368 QLYTVKTTLE

-393 NVTTNHEALANR
+393 NVTTNHEALAGR
-405 VSAVEAYVKEAGID
+405 VTAVEAYVKETGID
-419 ANNKKVINV
+419 AN
-428 LDGEISESSLEAV
+428 S
-441 NGKQLDAVSKA
+441 
-452 YQAAD
+452 
-457 TAMKEELQTSI
+457 
-468 NGLNTKVTAI
+468 
-478 EAYVT
+478 
-483 EAGLDAGNKKV
+483 KKV
-494 VNVADATIEA
+494 VNVADATLEA

-509 VNGGQLFAM
+509 VNGGQLFTVDA
-518 DTAYKAAD
+518 AYKAAD

-606 IANINGI
+606 MVNINGI
-613 VYEEDADAFTV
+613 VYEEDAGAFTV

-655 YMADEDVVATLTIA
+655 YMADEDVVATLTVA

>member
-91 ATYSAGDRE
+91 ATYSAGDGE

-214 IITDLAQD
+214 IITNLAQD

-253 DTLNGT
+253 DTLNTT
-259 VSGHTTSLADIAP
+259 VEGHTTSLADIAP

-368 QLYTVKTALE
+368 QLYTVKTTLE

-393 NVTTNHEALANR
+393 NVTTNHEALAGR
-405 VSAVEAYVKEAGID
+405 VTAVEAYVKEAGID
-419 ANNKKVINV
+419 AN
-428 LDGEISESSLEAV
+428 S
-441 NGKQLDAVSKA
+441 
-452 YQAAD
+452 
-457 TAMKEELQTSI
+457 
-468 NGLNTKVTAI
+468 
-478 EAYVT
+478 
-483 EAGLDAGNKKV
+483 KKV
-494 VNVADATIEA
+494 VNVADATLEA

-509 VNGGQLFAM
+509 VNGGQLFTVDA
-518 DTAYKAAD
+518 AYKAAD

-606 IANINGI
+606 MANINGI
-613 VYEEDADAFTV
+613 VYEEDAGAFTV

-655 YMADEDVVATLTIA
+655 YMADEDVVATLTVA

>member
-35 TTSKGEDGGTY
+35 TTSKGEGGGTY

-63 SKTQQAIKDAVDAVK
+63 SKTQKAIKTAVDAIK

-91 ATYSAGDRE
+91 ATYSAGDGE

-118 NKETPVPVYELDNT
+118 NKETPVPVYELDNN

-138 GNQITINL
+138 GAQITINL

-214 IITDLAQD
+214 IITNLAQD

-230 KLVGEEAVAE
+230 ALVGEEAVAE
-240 QIAEKTAELQSQI
+240 QIKKKTDVLQNQI

-259 VSGHTTSLADIAP
+259 VSGHTTSLADIAT
-272 YVNKDNGLNAN
+272 YVNKDSGLNAN
-283 NKKVVNVADGE
+283 SKKVVNVLDGD
-294 VSDASVDAVNGKQL
+294 VSVSSTDAVNGKQL
-308 YAAKAE
+308 FATKTELTSSIEAKDR
-314 LNTALEE
+314 
-321 KNTAMDTRMLVVEG
+321 AMNTRMVAVEG
-335 YAKEA
+335 YVKAG
-340 GLDAQNKKVINVVDG
+340 GLDANNKKVINVADG
-355 EIAEGNKEAVNGG
+355 EIAADNKEAINGG
-368 QLYTVKTALE
+368 QLYTVKTTLE
-378 AADTAIQESVTTLEE
+378 AADTTIQESVTTLEE
-393 NVTTNHEALANR
+393 NVTTNHEALAGR
-405 VSAVEAYVKEAGID
+405 VTAVEAYVKETGIN
-419 ANNKKVINV
+419 AN
-428 LDGEISESSLEAV
+428 S
-441 NGKQLDAVSKA
+441 
-452 YQAAD
+452 
-457 TAMKEELQTSI
+457 
-468 NGLNTKVTAI
+468 
-478 EAYVT
+478 
-483 EAGLDAGNKKV
+483 KKV
-494 VNVADATIEA
+494 VNVADATLEA

-509 VNGGQLFAM
+509 VNGGQLFTVDA
-518 DTAYKAAD
+518 AYKAAD

-584 FDMTGE
+584 FNMTGE
-590 AQTVFTLTAVP
+590 AQTVFTLIAVP

-606 IANINGI
+606 MANINGI
-613 VYEEDADAFTV
+613 VYEEDSGAFTV
-624 DRGQKTVTWAFGA
+624 DREQKTVTWAFGA

-646 DVAEKVIVR
+646 DIAEKVVIR
-655 YMADEDVVATLTIA
+655 YMVDEDVVATLTIA

>member
-35 TTSKGEDGGTY
+35 TTSKDEDGGTY

-63 SKTQQAIKDAVDAVK
+63 SKTQEAIKTAVDAIK

-91 ATYSAGDRE
+91 ATYSAGDGE
-100 GSYNVQ
+100 GSYSVT

-214 IITDLAQD
+214 IITNLAQD

-230 KLVGEEAVAE
+230 ALVGEEAVAE
-240 QIAEKTAELQSQI
+240 QIKEKTDALQNQI

-259 VSGHTTSLADIAP
+259 VSGHTTSLADIAT
-272 YVNKDNGLNAN
+272 YVNKDSGLNAN
-283 NKKVVNVADGE
+283 SKKVVNVLDGD
-294 VSDASVDAVNGKQL
+294 VSDSSTDAVNGKQL
-308 YAAKAE
+308 FATKTELTSSIEAKDS
-314 LNTALEE
+314 
-321 KNTAMDTRMLVVEG
+321 AMNTRMVAVEG
-335 YAKEA
+335 YVKAE
-340 GLDAQNKKVINVVDG
+340 GLDANNKKVINVADG
-355 EIAEGNKEAVNGG
+355 EIAADNKEAINGG
-368 QLYTVKTALE
+368 QLYTVKTTLE

-393 NVTTNHEALANR
+393 NVTTNHEALAGR
-405 VSAVEAYVKEAGID
+405 VTAVEAYVKETGID
-419 ANNKKVINV
+419 AN
-428 LDGEISESSLEAV
+428 S
-441 NGKQLDAVSKA
+441 
-452 YQAAD
+452 
-457 TAMKEELQTSI
+457 
-468 NGLNTKVTAI
+468 
-478 EAYVT
+478 
-483 EAGLDAGNKKV
+483 KKV
-494 VNVADATIEA
+494 VNVADATLEA

-509 VNGGQLFAM
+509 VNGGQLFTIDA
-518 DTAYKAAD
+518 AYKAAD
-526 ISLQGN
+526 ISLQDN

-606 IANINGI
+606 MANINGI
-613 VYEEDADAFTV
+613 VYEEDTGAFTV
-624 DRGQKTVTWAFGA
+624 DREQKTVTWAFGA

-646 DVAEKVIVR
+646 DIAEKVVIR
-655 YMADEDVVATLTIA
+655 YMVDEDVVATLTIA

>member
-35 TTSKGEDGGTY
+35 TTSKGEGGGTY

-63 SKTQQAIKDAVDAVK
+63 SKTQKAIKTAVDAIK

-91 ATYSAGDRE
+91 ATYSAGDGE

-118 NKETPVPVYELDNT
+118 NKETPVPVYELDNN

-138 GNQITINL
+138 GAQITINL

-214 IITDLAQD
+214 IITNLAQD

-230 KLVGEEAVAE
+230 ALVGEEAVAE
-240 QIAEKTAELQSQI
+240 QIKEKTDALQNQI
-253 DTLNGT
+253 NTLNGT
-259 VSGHTTSLADIAP
+259 VSGHTTSLADIAT
-272 YVNKDNGLNAN
+272 YVNKDSGLNAN
-283 NKKVVNVADGE
+283 SKKVVNVLDGD
-294 VSDASVDAVNGKQL
+294 VSDSSTDAVNGKQL
-308 YAAKAE
+308 FATKTELTSSIEAKDS
-314 LNTALEE
+314 
-321 KNTAMDTRMLVVEG
+321 AMNTRMVAVEG
-335 YAKEA
+335 YVKAE
-340 GLDAQNKKVINVVDG
+340 GLDANNKKVINVADG
-355 EIAEGNKEAVNGG
+355 EIAADNKEAINGG
-368 QLYTVKTALE
+368 QLYTVKTTLE

-393 NVTTNHEALANR
+393 NVTTNHEALAGR
-405 VSAVEAYVKEAGID
+405 VTAVEAYVKETGIN
-419 ANNKKVINV
+419 AN
-428 LDGEISESSLEAV
+428 S
-441 NGKQLDAVSKA
+441 
-452 YQAAD
+452 
-457 TAMKEELQTSI
+457 
-468 NGLNTKVTAI
+468 
-478 EAYVT
+478 
-483 EAGLDAGNKKV
+483 KKV
-494 VNVADATIEA
+494 VNVADATLEA

-509 VNGGQLFAM
+509 VNGGQLFTVDA
-518 DTAYKAAD
+518 AYKAAD

-606 IANINGI
+606 MANINGI
-613 VYEEDADAFTV
+613 VYEEDTGAFTV
-624 DRGQKTVTWAFGA
+624 DREQKTVTWAFGA
-637 GAGGFDLKN
+637 GVGGFDLKN
-646 DVAEKVIVR
+646 DIAEKVVIR
-655 YMADEDVVATLTIA
+655 YMVDEDVVATLTIA

>member
-35 TTSKGEDGGTY
+35 TTSKGEGGGTY

-63 SKTQQAIKDAVDAVK
+63 SKTQKAIKTAVDAIK

-91 ATYSAGDRE
+91 ATYSAGDGE

-118 NKETPVPVYELDNT
+118 NKKTPVPVYELDNN

-138 GNQITINL
+138 GAQITINL

-214 IITDLAQD
+214 IITNLAQD

-230 KLVGEEAVAE
+230 ALVGEEAVAE
-240 QIAEKTAELQSQI
+240 QIKEKTDALQNQI
-253 DTLNGT
+253 NTLNGT
-259 VSGHTTSLADIAP
+259 VSGHTTSLADIAT
-272 YVNKDNGLNAN
+272 YVNKDSGLNAN
-283 NKKVVNVADGE
+283 SKKVVNVLDGD
-294 VSDASVDAVNGKQL
+294 VSNSSTDAVNGKQL
-308 YAAKAE
+308 FATKTELTSSIEAKDS
-314 LNTALEE
+314 
-321 KNTAMDTRMLVVEG
+321 AMNTRMVAVEG
-335 YAKEA
+335 YVKAE
-340 GLDAQNKKVINVVDG
+340 GLDANNKKVINVADG
-355 EIAEGNKEAVNGG
+355 EIAADNKEAINGG
-368 QLYTVKTALE
+368 QLYTVKTTLE

-393 NVTTNHEALANR
+393 NVTTNHEALAGR
-405 VSAVEAYVKEAGID
+405 VTAVEAYVKETGIN
-419 ANNKKVINV
+419 AN
-428 LDGEISESSLEAV
+428 S
-441 NGKQLDAVSKA
+441 
-452 YQAAD
+452 
-457 TAMKEELQTSI
+457 
-468 NGLNTKVTAI
+468 
-478 EAYVT
+478 
-483 EAGLDAGNKKV
+483 KKV
-494 VNVADATIEA
+494 VNVADATLEA

-509 VNGGQLFAM
+509 VNGGQLFTVDA
-518 DTAYKAAD
+518 AYKAAD

-584 FDMTGE
+584 FNMTGE

-606 IANINGI
+606 MANINGI
-613 VYEEDADAFTV
+613 VYEEDTGAFTV
-624 DRGQKTVTWAFGA
+624 DREQKTVTWAFGA

-646 DVAEKVIVR
+646 DIAEKVVIR
-655 YMADEDVVATLTIA
+655 YMVDEDVVATLTIA

>member
-63 SKTQQAIKDAVDAVK
+63 SKTQEAIKTAVDAIK

-91 ATYSAGDRE
+91 ATYSAGDGE

-118 NKETPVPVYELDNT
+118 NKETPVPVYELDNN

-138 GNQITINL
+138 GAQITINL
-146 TDGTLSGYPC
+146 TDGTLSSYPC

-214 IITDLAQD
+214 IITNLAQD

-230 KLVGEEAVAE
+230 ALVGEEAVAE
-240 QIAEKTAELQSQI
+240 QIKEKTDALQNQI

-259 VSGHTTSLADIAP
+259 VSGHTTSLADIAT
-272 YVNKDNGLNAN
+272 YVNKDSGLNAN
-283 NKKVVNVADGE
+283 SKKVVNVLDGD
-294 VSDASVDAVNGKQL
+294 VSDSSTDAVNGKQL
-308 YAAKAE
+308 FATKTELTSSIEAKDS
-314 LNTALEE
+314 
-321 KNTAMDTRMLVVEG
+321 AMNTRMVAVEG
-335 YAKEA
+335 YVKAE
-340 GLDAQNKKVINVVDG
+340 GLDANNKKVINVADG
-355 EIAEGNKEAVNGG
+355 EIAADNKEAINGG
-368 QLYTVKTALE
+368 QLYTVKTTLE

-393 NVTTNHEALANR
+393 NVTTNHEALAGR
-405 VSAVEAYVKEAGID
+405 VTAVEAYVKETGIN
-419 ANNKKVINV
+419 AN
-428 LDGEISESSLEAV
+428 S
-441 NGKQLDAVSKA
+441 
-452 YQAAD
+452 
-457 TAMKEELQTSI
+457 
-468 NGLNTKVTAI
+468 
-478 EAYVT
+478 
-483 EAGLDAGNKKV
+483 KKV
-494 VNVADATIEA
+494 VNVADATLEA

-509 VNGGQLFAM
+509 VNGGQLFTVDA
-518 DTAYKAAD
+518 AYKAAD

-590 AQTVFTLTAVP
+590 AQTVFTLTAIP

-606 IANINGI
+606 MANINGI
-613 VYEEDADAFTV
+613 VYEEDTGAFTV
-624 DRGQKTVTWAFGA
+624 DREQKTVTWAFGA

-646 DVAEKVIVR
+646 DIAEKVVIR
-655 YMADEDVVATLTIA
+655 YMVDEDVVATLTIA

>member
-12 GGVELRADVD
+12 GGVELRTDVD

-35 TTSKGEDGGTY
+35 STSKDEDGGTY

-91 ATYSAGDRE
+91 ATYSAGDGE
-100 GSYNVQ
+100 GSYSVT

-118 NKETPVPVYELDNT
+118 NKETPVSVYELDNT
-132 AVIDET
+132 AVIDGT

-214 IITDLAQD
+214 IITNLAQD

-230 KLVGEEAVAE
+230 ALVGEEAVAE
-240 QIAEKTAELQSQI
+240 QIKEKTDALQNQI

-259 VSGHTTSLADIAP
+259 VSGHTTSLADIAT
-272 YVNKDNGLNAN
+272 YVNKDSGLNAN
-283 NKKVVNVADGE
+283 SKKVVNVLDGD
-294 VSDASVDAVNGKQL
+294 VSDSSTDAVNGKQL
-308 YAAKAE
+308 FATKTELTSSIEAKDS
-314 LNTALEE
+314 
-321 KNTAMDTRMLVVEG
+321 AMNTRMVAVEG
-335 YAKEA
+335 YVKAE
-340 GLDAQNKKVINVVDG
+340 GLDANNKKVINVADG
-355 EIAEGNKEAVNGG
+355 EIATDNKEAINGG
-368 QLYTVKTALE
+368 QLYTVKTTLE

-393 NVTTNHEALANR
+393 NVTTNHEALAGR
-405 VSAVEAYVKEAGID
+405 VTAVEAYVKETGIN
-419 ANNKKVINV
+419 AN
-428 LDGEISESSLEAV
+428 S
-441 NGKQLDAVSKA
+441 
-452 YQAAD
+452 
-457 TAMKEELQTSI
+457 
-468 NGLNTKVTAI
+468 
-478 EAYVT
+478 
-483 EAGLDAGNKKV
+483 KKV
-494 VNVADATIEA
+494 VNVADATLEA

-509 VNGGQLFAM
+509 VNGGQLFTVDA
-518 DTAYKAAD
+518 AYKAAD

-606 IANINGI
+606 MANINGI
-613 VYEEDADAFTV
+613 VYEEDTGAFTV
-624 DRGQKTVTWAFGA
+624 DREQKTVTWAFGA

-646 DVAEKVIVR
+646 DIAEKVVIR
-655 YMADEDVVATLTIA
+655 YMVDEDVVATLTIA

>member
-91 ATYSAGDRE
+91 ATYSAGDGE

-214 IITDLAQD
+214 IITNLAQD

-230 KLVGEEAVAE
+230 ALIGEEAVAE
-240 QIAEKTAELQSQI
+240 QIKEKTDALQNQI

-259 VSGHTTSLADIAP
+259 VSGHTTSLADIAT
-272 YVNKDNGLNAN
+272 YVNRDSGLNAN
-283 NKKVVNVADGE
+283 SKKVANVLDGD
-294 VSDASVDAVNGKQL
+294 VSDSSTDAVNGKQL
-308 YAAKAE
+308 FTTKTELTSSIEAKDS
-314 LNTALEE
+314 
-321 KNTAMDTRMLVVEG
+321 AMNTRMVAVEG
-335 YAKEA
+335 YVKVE
-340 GLDAQNKKVINVVDG
+340 GLDANNKKVINVADG
-355 EIAEGNKEAVNGG
+355 EIAVDNKEAINGG
-368 QLYTVKTALE
+368 QLYTVKTTLE

-393 NVTTNHEALANR
+393 NVTTNHEALAGR
-405 VSAVEAYVKEAGID
+405 VTAVEAYVKETGID
-419 ANNKKVINV
+419 AN
-428 LDGEISESSLEAV
+428 S
-441 NGKQLDAVSKA
+441 
-452 YQAAD
+452 
-457 TAMKEELQTSI
+457 
-468 NGLNTKVTAI
+468 
-478 EAYVT
+478 
-483 EAGLDAGNKKV
+483 KKV
-494 VNVADATIEA
+494 VNVADATLEA

-509 VNGGQLFAM
+509 VNGGQLFTVDA
-518 DTAYKAAD
+518 AYKAAD

-606 IANINGI
+606 IVNINGI
-613 VYEEDADAFTV
+613 VYEEDAGAFTV

-637 GAGGFDLKN
+637 GVGGFDLKN

-655 YMADEDVVATLTIA
+655 YMADEDVVATLTVA

>member
-35 TTSKGEDGGTY
+35 TTSKGEGGGTY

-63 SKTQQAIKDAVDAVK
+63 SKTQKAIKTAVDAIK

-91 ATYSAGDRE
+91 ATYSAGDGE

-118 NKETPVPVYELDNT
+118 NKETPVPVYELDNN

-138 GNQITINL
+138 GAQITINL

-214 IITDLAQD
+214 IITNLAQD

-230 KLVGEEAVAE
+230 ALVGEEAVAE
-240 QIAEKTAELQSQI
+240 QIKEKTDALQNQI

-259 VSGHTTSLADIAP
+259 VSGHTTSLADIAT
-272 YVNKDNGLNAN
+272 YVNKDSGLNAN
-283 NKKVVNVADGE
+283 SKKVVNVLDGD
-294 VSDASVDAVNGKQL
+294 VSDSSTDAVNGKQL
-308 YAAKAE
+308 FATKTELTSSIEAKDS
-314 LNTALEE
+314 
-321 KNTAMDTRMLVVEG
+321 AMNTRMVAVEG
-335 YAKEA
+335 YVKAE
-340 GLDAQNKKVINVVDG
+340 GLDANNKKVINVADG
-355 EIAEGNKEAVNGG
+355 EIAADNKGAINGG
-368 QLYTVKTALE
+368 QLYTVKTTLE

-393 NVTTNHEALANR
+393 NVTTNHEALAGR
-405 VSAVEAYVKEAGID
+405 VTAVEAYVKETGIN
-419 ANNKKVINV
+419 AN
-428 LDGEISESSLEAV
+428 S
-441 NGKQLDAVSKA
+441 
-452 YQAAD
+452 
-457 TAMKEELQTSI
+457 
-468 NGLNTKVTAI
+468 
-478 EAYVT
+478 
-483 EAGLDAGNKKV
+483 KKV
-494 VNVADATIEA
+494 VKVADATLEA
-504 DNKDA
+504 NNKDA
-509 VNGGQLFAM
+509 VNGGQLFTVDA
-518 DTAYKAAD
+518 AYKAAD

-584 FDMTGE
+584 FNMTGE
-590 AQTVFTLTAVP
+590 AQIVFTLTAVP

-606 IANINGI
+606 MANINGI
-613 VYEEDADAFTV
+613 VYEEDTGAFTV
-624 DRGQKTVTWAFGA
+624 DREQKTVTWAFGA

-646 DVAEKVIVR
+646 DIAEKVVIR
-655 YMADEDVVATLTIA
+655 YMVDEDVVATLTIA

>member
-12 GGVELRADVD
+12 GGVELRTDVD

-35 TTSKGEDGGTY
+35 TTSKGEGGGTY

-63 SKTQQAIKDAVDAVK
+63 SKTQEAIKTAVDAIK

-91 ATYSAGDRE
+91 ATYSAGDGE

-118 NKETPVPVYELDNT
+118 NKETPVSVYELDNT

-173 TESFDIKFFPVGTFT
+173 TKSFYIKFFPVGTFT

-214 IITDLAQD
+214 IITNLAQD

-230 KLVGEEAVAE
+230 ALVGEEAVAE
-240 QIAEKTAELQSQI
+240 QIKEKTDALQNQI

-259 VSGHTTSLADIAP
+259 VSGHTTSLADIAT
-272 YVNKDNGLNAN
+272 YVNKDSGLNAN
-283 NKKVVNVADGE
+283 SKKVVNVLDGD
-294 VSDASVDAVNGKQL
+294 VSDSSTDAVNGKQL
-308 YAAKAE
+308 FATKTELTSSIEAKDS
-314 LNTALEE
+314 
-321 KNTAMDTRMLVVEG
+321 AMNTRMVAVEG
-335 YAKEA
+335 YVKAE
-340 GLDAQNKKVINVVDG
+340 GLDANNKKVINVADG
-355 EIAEGNKEAVNGG
+355 EIAADNKEVINGG
-368 QLYTVKTALE
+368 QLYTVKTTLE

-393 NVTTNHEALANR
+393 NVTTNHEALAGR
-405 VSAVEAYVKEAGID
+405 VTAVEAYVKETGIN
-419 ANNKKVINV
+419 AN
-428 LDGEISESSLEAV
+428 S
-441 NGKQLDAVSKA
+441 
-452 YQAAD
+452 
-457 TAMKEELQTSI
+457 
-468 NGLNTKVTAI
+468 
-478 EAYVT
+478 
-483 EAGLDAGNKKV
+483 KKV
-494 VNVADATIEA
+494 VNVADATLEA

-509 VNGGQLFAM
+509 VNGGQLFTVDA
-518 DTAYKAAD
+518 AYKAAD

-559 TNIADIAK
+559 TNIAK

-584 FDMTGE
+584 FNMTGE

-606 IANINGI
+606 MANINGI
-613 VYEEDADAFTV
+613 VYEEDTGAFTV
-624 DRGQKTVTWAFGA
+624 DREQKTVTWAFGA
-637 GAGGFDLKN
+637 GTGGFDLKN
-646 DVAEKVIVR
+646 DIAEKVVIR
-655 YMADEDVVATLTIA
+655 YMVDEDVVATLTIA

>member
-35 TTSKGEDGGTY
+35 TTSKGEGGGTY

-63 SKTQQAIKDAVDAVK
+63 SKTQKAIKTAVDAIK

-91 ATYSAGDRE
+91 ATYSAGDGE

-118 NKETPVPVYELDNT
+118 NKETPVPVYELDNN

-138 GNQITINL
+138 GAQITINL

-214 IITDLAQD
+214 IITNLAQD

-230 KLVGEEAVAE
+230 ALVGEEAVAE
-240 QIAEKTAELQSQI
+240 QIKEKTDALQNQI
-253 DTLNGT
+253 NTLNGT
-259 VSGHTTSLADIAP
+259 VSGHTTSLADIAT

-283 NKKVVNVADGE
+283 SKKVVNVLDGD
-294 VSDASVDAVNGKQL
+294 VSDSSTDAVNGKQL
-308 YAAKAE
+308 FATKTE
-314 LNTALEE
+314 LTSSIET
-321 KNTAMDTRMLVVEG
+321 KDSAMNTRMVAVEG
-335 YAKEA
+335 YVKAE
-340 GLDAQNKKVINVVDG
+340 GLDANNKKVINVADG
-355 EIAEGNKEAVNGG
+355 EIAADNKGAINGG
-368 QLYTVKTALE
+368 QLYTVKTTLE

-393 NVTTNHEALANR
+393 NVTTNHEVLAGR
-405 VSAVEAYVKEAGID
+405 VTAVEAYVKETGIN
-419 ANNKKVINV
+419 AN
-428 LDGEISESSLEAV
+428 S
-441 NGKQLDAVSKA
+441 
-452 YQAAD
+452 
-457 TAMKEELQTSI
+457 
-468 NGLNTKVTAI
+468 
-478 EAYVT
+478 
-483 EAGLDAGNKKV
+483 KKV
-494 VNVADATIEA
+494 VNVADATLEA
-504 DNKDA
+504 NNKDA
-509 VNGGQLFAM
+509 VNGGQLFTVDA
-518 DTAYKAAD
+518 AYKAAD

-584 FDMTGE
+584 FNMTGE

-606 IANINGI
+606 MANINGI
-613 VYEEDADAFTV
+613 VYEEDTGAFTV
-624 DRGQKTVTWAFGA
+624 DREQKTVTWAFGA

-646 DVAEKVIVR
+646 DIAEKVVIR
-655 YMADEDVVATLTIA
+655 YMVDEDVVATLTIA

>member
-35 TTSKGEDGGTY
+35 TTSKGEGGGTY

-63 SKTQQAIKDAVDAVK
+63 SKTQKAIKTAVDAIK

-91 ATYSAGDRE
+91 ATYSAGDGE

-118 NKETPVPVYELDNT
+118 NKETPVPVYELDNN
-132 AVIDET
+132 AVIDGT

-214 IITDLAQD
+214 IITNLAQD

-230 KLVGEEAVAE
+230 ALVGEEAVAE
-240 QIAEKTAELQSQI
+240 QIKEKTDALQNQI
-253 DTLNGT
+253 NTLNGT
-259 VSGHTTSLADIAP
+259 VSGHTTSLADIAT
-272 YVNKDNGLNAN
+272 YVNKDSGLNAN
-283 NKKVVNVADGE
+283 SKKVVNVLDGD
-294 VSDASVDAVNGKQL
+294 VSVSSTDAVNGKQL
-308 YAAKAE
+308 FATKTELTSSIEAKD
-314 LNTALEE
+314 N
-321 KNTAMDTRMLVVEG
+321 AMNTRMVAVEG
-335 YAKEA
+335 YVKAE
-340 GLDAQNKKVINVVDG
+340 GLDANNKKVINVADG
-355 EIAEGNKEAVNGG
+355 EIATDNKEAINGG
-368 QLYTVKTALE
+368 QLYTVKTTLE

-393 NVTTNHEALANR
+393 NVTTNHEALAGR
-405 VSAVEAYVKEAGID
+405 VTAVEAYVKETGIN
-419 ANNKKVINV
+419 AN
-428 LDGEISESSLEAV
+428 S
-441 NGKQLDAVSKA
+441 
-452 YQAAD
+452 
-457 TAMKEELQTSI
+457 
-468 NGLNTKVTAI
+468 
-478 EAYVT
+478 
-483 EAGLDAGNKKV
+483 KKV
-494 VNVADATIEA
+494 VNVADATLEA
-504 DNKDA
+504 NNKDA
-509 VNGGQLFAM
+509 VNGGQLFTVDA
-518 DTAYKAAD
+518 AYKAAD

-559 TNIADIAK
+559 TNITDIAK

-584 FDMTGE
+584 FNMTGE

-606 IANINGI
+606 MANINGI
-613 VYEEDADAFTV
+613 VYEEDTGAFTV
-624 DRGQKTVTWAFGA
+624 DREQKTVTWAFGA

-646 DVAEKVIVR
+646 DIAEKVVIR
-655 YMADEDVVATLTIA
+655 YMVDEDVVATLTIA

>member
-35 TTSKGEDGGTY
+35 TTSKGEGGGTY

-63 SKTQQAIKDAVDAVK
+63 SKTQKAIKTAVDAIK

-91 ATYSAGDRE
+91 ATYSAGDGE

-118 NKETPVPVYELDNT
+118 NKETPVPVYELDNN

-138 GNQITINL
+138 GAQITINL

-214 IITDLAQD
+214 IITNLAQD

-230 KLVGEEAVAE
+230 ALVGEEAVAE
-240 QIAEKTAELQSQI
+240 QIKEKTDALQNQI
-253 DTLNGT
+253 NTLNGT
-259 VSGHTTSLADIAP
+259 VSGHTTSLADIAT

-283 NKKVVNVADGE
+283 SKKVVNVLDGD
-294 VSDASVDAVNGKQL
+294 VSDSSTDAVNGKQL
-308 YAAKAE
+308 FATKTELTSSIEAKDS
-314 LNTALEE
+314 
-321 KNTAMDTRMLVVEG
+321 AMNTRMVAVEG
-335 YAKEA
+335 YVKAE
-340 GLDAQNKKVINVVDG
+340 GLDANNKKVINVADG
-355 EIAEGNKEAVNGG
+355 EIAADNKGAINGG
-368 QLYTVKTALE
+368 QLYTVKTTLE

-393 NVTTNHEALANR
+393 NVTTNHEALAGR
-405 VSAVEAYVKEAGID
+405 VTAVEAYVKETGIN
-419 ANNKKVINV
+419 AN
-428 LDGEISESSLEAV
+428 S
-441 NGKQLDAVSKA
+441 
-452 YQAAD
+452 
-457 TAMKEELQTSI
+457 
-468 NGLNTKVTAI
+468 
-478 EAYVT
+478 
-483 EAGLDAGNKKV
+483 KKV
-494 VNVADATIEA
+494 VNVADATLEA
-504 DNKDA
+504 NNKDA
-509 VNGGQLFAM
+509 VNGGQLFTVDA
-518 DTAYKAAD
+518 AYKAAD

-559 TNIADIAK
+559 TNITDIAK

-584 FDMTGE
+584 FNMTGE

-606 IANINGI
+606 MANINGI
-613 VYEEDADAFTV
+613 VYEEDTGAFTV
-624 DRGQKTVTWAFGA
+624 DREQKTVTWAFGA

-646 DVAEKVIVR
+646 DIAEKVVIR
-655 YMADEDVVATLTIA
+655 YMVDEDVVATLTIA

>member
-35 TTSKGEDGGTY
+35 TTSKGEGGGTY

-63 SKTQQAIKDAVDAVK
+63 SKTQKAIKTAVDAIK

-91 ATYSAGDRE
+91 ATYSAGDGE

-118 NKETPVPVYELDNT
+118 NKETPVPVYELDNN

-138 GNQITINL
+138 GAQITINL

-214 IITDLAQD
+214 IITNLAQD

-230 KLVGEEAVAE
+230 ALVGEEAVAE
-240 QIAEKTAELQSQI
+240 QIKEKTDALQNQI

-259 VSGHTTSLADIAP
+259 VSGHTTSLADIAT
-272 YVNKDNGLNAN
+272 YVNKDSGLNAN
-283 NKKVVNVADGE
+283 SKKVINVLDGD
-294 VSDASVDAVNGKQL
+294 VSDSSTDAINGKQL
-308 YAAKAE
+308 FATKTELTSSIEAKDS
-314 LNTALEE
+314 
-321 KNTAMDTRMLVVEG
+321 AMNTRMVAVEG
-335 YAKEA
+335 YVKAG
-340 GLDAQNKKVINVVDG
+340 GLDANNKKVINVADG
-355 EIAEGNKEAVNGG
+355 EIAADNKEAINGG
-368 QLYTVKTALE
+368 QLYTVKTTLE

-393 NVTTNHEALANR
+393 NVTTNHEALAGR
-405 VSAVEAYVKEAGID
+405 VTAVEAYVKETGIN
-419 ANNKKVINV
+419 AN
-428 LDGEISESSLEAV
+428 S
-441 NGKQLDAVSKA
+441 
-452 YQAAD
+452 
-457 TAMKEELQTSI
+457 
-468 NGLNTKVTAI
+468 
-478 EAYVT
+478 
-483 EAGLDAGNKKV
+483 KKV
-494 VNVADATIEA
+494 VNVADATLEA

-509 VNGGQLFAM
+509 VNGGQLFTVDA
-518 DTAYKAAD
+518 AYKAAD

-584 FDMTGE
+584 FNMTGE

-606 IANINGI
+606 MANINGI
-613 VYEEDADAFTV
+613 VYEEDTGAFTV
-624 DRGQKTVTWAFGA
+624 DREQKTVTWAFGA

-646 DVAEKVIVR
+646 DIAEKVVIR
-655 YMADEDVVATLTIA
+655 YMVDEDVVATLTIA